1 MVIIQFWAIV
11 CFFNATYGLK
21 RWLPYPIISSP
32 FVYDVDQKLSSQELK
47 TDNNKESAEVLTKD
61 KENYFTRLTPVEN
74 AGGKE
79 VTKPTITDITY
90 NYSNLVLTTAI
101 NEFRKEMFT
110 SNLNIIQ
117 DNTIDFIK
125 KTIRAT
131 KFPKKPHR
139 VTERYQKSEDFFQDR
154 DFTRSES
161 HSRETTEENHYR
173 VLTPARR
180 IFRGHKT
187 KIQHFPFLVT
197 VHVLGRFVCGGTIIK
212 SDLVITAAHC
222 LKRWQEW
229 IFRTTITPEAT
240 TNGTTTNETTTDT
253 ITTDII
259 TTDTIKTDTDAITA
273 DTYAD
278 ETGPILKDVETTTT
292 TLDDNK
298 IIIHS
303 DESGKSSSYET
314 YPPKT
319 VVTEET
325 STPQTLGLLSVRIG
339 TNYYRLEGKVV
350 QVINV
355 YFHPSYNEKNLQDN
369 LVIMRLERDLKFKSK
384 RVRKIE
390 ISTDAYAVSEGTE
403 VTIAGW
409 GAKTYHNKIFNAL
422 WNLIHK
428 AVLTVSPQYECADT
442 YTENY
447 IRTTNFCALNENHE
461 GACNGDA
468 GNPAVVDGV
477 LVGVVSFGPPNCG
490 QWDAPTVFTN
500 VGYYA
505 DWIQG
510 IMDIS
515 LESSSSSP
523 SLSSDETTS
532 PEEATTETTTEPT
545 TECAGWSG
553 WTRKKTTTTTI
564 PTDPTDAT
572 DPTVLTPVYYVDD
585 INEDEQDLSKL
596 LIFRRRKFE
605 NLKLRRKF
613 RVEQI
618 DDSEQHSTTMVPL
631 DNTLPKISALSES
644 GTTIERMFL
653 LTPNRI

>member
-11 CFFNATYGLK
+11 CFFNATHGLK
-21 RWLPYPIISSP
+21 QWLPYPIVTSP
-32 FVYDVDQKLSSQELK
+32 FVYDVHQKLSSQELK
-47 TDNNKESAEVLTKD
+47 TDNDKESAEVLTKD

-74 AGGKE
+74 ESSKE

-101 NEFRKEMFT
+101 NGFRKEMFT

-117 DNTIDFIK
+117 EDDFIK
-125 KTIRAT
+125 KTLSAT

-161 HSRETTEENHYR
+161 DSRETSTEENHYR
-173 VLTPARR
+173 VHTPARR

-187 KIQHFPFLVT
+187 KIKHFPFLVT

-212 SDLVITAAHC
+212 SDLVITAASC

-229 IFRTTITPEAT
+229 IRRTSTTPEAT
-240 TNGTTTNETTTDT
+240 TTDETTTDT
-253 ITTDII
+253 ITTDTI
-259 TTDTIKTDTDAITA
+259 TTDTITIDTDATIA
-273 DTYAD
+273 DRT
-278 ETGPILKDVETTTT
+278 ETILFETTTE
-292 TLDDNK
+292 TLNDNK
-298 IIIHS
+298 IMINS

-350 QVINV
+350 QITNV
-355 YFHPSYNEKNLQDN
+355 YFHPSYDEENLQDN
-369 LVIMRLERDLKFKSK
+369 LVIMRLERHLIFERR

-390 ISTDAYAVSEGTE
+390 ISTDGDVPEGTE

-428 AVLTVSPQYECADT
+428 AVLTVSPQEECVDT
-442 YTENY
+442 YTENFV
-447 IRTTNFCALNENHE
+447 RTTNFCALSEHHE
-461 GACNGDA
+461 GACNGDG

-505 DWIQG
+505 DWIQE
-510 IMDIS
+510 IMDMS
-515 LESSSSSP
+515 LESSSSDEST
-523 SLSSDETTS
+523 STEETTTDT
-532 PEEATTETTTEPT
+532 TTETT

-553 WTRKKTTTTTI
+553 WTRKPTATTEPTHVDTTTTE
-564 PTDPTDAT
+564 PTPVDTT
-572 DPTVLTPVYYVDD
+572 TTESTPVYYDVDVS
-585 INEDEQDLSKL
+585 NKDEQDLANL
-596 LIFRRRKFE
+596 RTFRRRKFE
-605 NLKLRRKF
+605 DVKLRRRL
-613 RVEQI
+613 RVVEI
-618 DDSEQHSTTMVPL
+618 DDSEEHSTTMVPL
-631 DNTLPKISALSES
+631 DNTLPKISTLSES